1 MATLTRDVILG
12 RALDMIG
19 APALNANDRPAGTI
33 LPTALSVA
41 WLADFVN
48 LLAEQFPWAQAL
60 ATAAVTIPTT
70 GIVALP
76 ADFILDVR
84 NGLYLLNT
92 QNPTTQNQRLTR
104 TSYQKMLDR
113 LVSVPT
119 IGAPSRYTV
128 VGNTLKVWKTPDQ
141 QYNGQLAYYARPAVA
156 SGSTVFAFP
165 DDITLIEYVRI
176 RGLEWV
182 RDPKADPG
190 QALKYGASRIAAFR
204 KAGLGFEPEDDTIP
218 FDRDQF
224 IAMGDQ
230 SNALWLGPFSNQ

>member
-33 LPTALSVA
+33 LSTALTVG

-48 LLAEQFPWAQAL
+48 LLAEQFPWAQEL
-60 ATAAVTIPTT
+60 ATATVVIPTT
-70 GIVALP
+70 GVITP
-76 ADFILDVR
+76 PSDFILDVR
-84 NGLYLLNT
+84 DGLYMMQT
-92 QNPTTQNQRLTR
+92 ANPTVPNQRLR
-104 TSYQKMLDR
+104 RASYQKLLTR
-113 LVSVPT
+113 LVAMPTPGVPT
-119 IGAPSRYTV
+119 RYCY
-128 VGNTLKVWKTPDQ
+128 VGSTLRTWKVPDIP
-141 QYNGQLAYYARPAVA
+141 YSGQLAYYARPAVA
-156 SGSTVFAFP
+156 SGSTIFAFP

-190 QALKYGASRIAAFR
+190 EALKYAGTRIAAFR

-218 FDRDQF
+218 FDGDQF
-224 IAMGDQ
+224 IPMSDQ
-230 SNALWLGPFSNQ
+230 SSAQWLGPFSQV